1 MLMTESR
8 LRKWLGFRQY
18 YSDRVSIEDGA
29 DFKGRMEI
37 DRPKPK
43 TYADS
48 ESVGVPVALNNLKLS
63 RLGRVS
69 CGYKKSCGSNL

>member
-1 MLMTESR
+1 VFGNITAT
-8 LRKWLGFRQY
+8 
-18 YSDRVSIEDGA
+18 RVSIEDGA

-48 ESVGVPVALNNLKLS
+48 ESVGVPVAPEII
-63 RLGRVS
+63 
-69 CGYKKSCGSNL
+69 